1 MTHPPPP
8 LHLVYLL
15 ICLVIIKIH
24 DTYNCKMVTLHN
36 THLGQWTT
44 LKMYFKL
51 QHPSKLLNKKFRS
64 HPPPFCKSE
73 KALTPLLCLF
83 INHQS
88 LKSGITFSSQVS
100 VMQLNYCLPCDLT
113 SSSQFISTCHAQ
125 WILQALLYRKLYNP
139 TQKKKVK
146 GLISIT
152 LEECFCVVNISSCHN
167 QIDK

>member
-1 MTHPPPP
+1 MTHTT
-8 LHLVYLL
+8 VRWLL
-15 ICLVIIKIH
+15 C
-24 DTYNCKMVTLHN
+24 TTPTLGN
-36 THLGQWTT
+36 GSL
-44 LKMYFKL
+44 LKCTSNYSP
-51 QHPSKLLNKKFRS
+51 PSKLLNKKFRS
-64 HPPPFCKSE
+64 HPPPFCQSE

-88 LKSGITFSSQVS
+88 PKSGIAFSSQVS

-113 SSSQFISTCHAQ
+113 SFSLFISTCHAQ

-139 TQKKKVK
+139 TRKKKIR

-152 LEECFCVVNISSCHN
+152 LEGFFVVNISSCHN

>member
-1 MTHPPPP
+1 MTHTTVRWLLCTTPTLGNGP
-8 LHLVYLL
+8 LLKCTSNYSTPLNFS
-15 ICLVIIKIH
+15 IKS
-24 DTYNCKMVTLHN
+24 
-36 THLGQWTT
+36 LGPT
-44 LKMYFKL
+44 
-51 QHPSKLLNKKFRS
+51 
-64 HPPPFCKSE
+64 PPFCKSE

-152 LEECFCVVNISSCHN
+152 LEECFFVVNISSCHN